1 MEKTLN
7 LNYQYSLFGNFSDI
21 SPEKTDIVIELLKL
35 YENENFIPSSYQEIV
50 LNNGI
55 QKPENRIAL
64 NNKDGIAI
72 NIGFQRIDVI
82 VSYNEDGKYKDMKI
96 EEITPKVTNLLEKFL
111 DKFNRVCNRLA
122 LNTTTLLSDEK
133 TIEIEKKFEE
143 NSRTIEYYN
152 TKKVREWIERLVTR
166 EKNDNIGEEINII
179 TSLNRTNGEFYNQVL
194 NKNIAFDSIIV
205 QFDINTLAENI
216 NPRFKKEEMKN
227 FFDNAIIVKKEIED
241 KF

>member
-7 LNYQYSLFGNFSDI
+7 LNYQYSLFGNFVDI
-21 SPEKTDIVIELLKL
+21 SPEKTDMVIDLLKL

-64 NNKDGIAI
+64 NNKDGFAI
-72 NIGFQRIDVI
+72 NIGIQRIDVI
-82 VSYNEDGKYKDMKI
+82 VSYNEDGKYKEMKI
-96 EEITPKVTNLLEKFL
+96 EEITLKVINLLERFL
-111 DKFNRVCNRLA
+111 DKFNRVCNRIA

-133 TIEIEKKFEE
+133 TSEMEKKFEG
-143 NSRTIEYYN
+143 NNRTIEYYN
-152 TKKVREWIERLVTR
+152 TKKVREWTERLVTR
-166 EKNDNIGEEINII
+166 EMCENLGEEINII
-179 TSLNRTNGEFYNQVL
+179 TSLNRTNGAFYNQVL

-216 NPRFKKEEMKN
+216 NQRFNKEEMKK
-227 FFDNAIIVKKEIED
+227 FFDNAILVKKEIED